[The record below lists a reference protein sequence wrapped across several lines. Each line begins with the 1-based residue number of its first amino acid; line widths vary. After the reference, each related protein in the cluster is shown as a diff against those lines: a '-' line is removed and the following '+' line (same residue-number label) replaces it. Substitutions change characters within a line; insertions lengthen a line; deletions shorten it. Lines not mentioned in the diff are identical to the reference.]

1 MVKSQNTVKIGIDER
16 GCGVPLLE
24 EMRTHGKSK
33 AREIPSIKWKFN
45 LIIANMSD
53 RLESLEYS
61 FQVLE
66 YHIVGNLETLQIKV
80 KEVMDY

>member
-33 AREIPSIKWKFN
+33 AREIPSIK
-45 LIIANMSD
+45 
-53 RLESLEYS
+53 
-61 FQVLE
+61 
-66 YHIVGNLETLQIKV
+66 
-80 KEVMDY
+80 